1 MFLLLL
7 RYFQI
12 SASNFYFILSIPLTS
27 HPPTPIFPGMQR
39 ICEVLEEQER
49 EILNEDKDPLCLS
62 ESEGTVDSTDE
73 VIFVSHHQ
81 EPTSSGSSSLGDLI
95 GLLQQQMRSSDWL
108 QKNTVEQFAQE
119 KPEVYD
125 VFSKLVGKK

>member
-1 MFLLLL
+1 MCFPVPL
-7 RYFQI
+7 
-12 SASNFYFILSIPLTS
+12 SA
-27 HPPTPIFPGMQR
+27 GMQR
-39 ICEVLEEQER
+39 VREVLKQCEQEL
-49 EILNEDKDPLCLS
+49 LNDERDLS
-62 ESEGTVDSTDE
+62 CQSDSEGKADSTDE

-81 EPTSSGSSSLGDLI
+81 EPVSSAGCNLGDLI

-125 VFSKLVGKK
+125 VFSKLVGKQ